1 PSLATVTPPPCA
13 PGIVP
18 ASSDIARSAVD
29 HRPRRGTS
37 CAQIGAQLGRC
48 RGIDIVA
55 VQIRTSLKDDTIMG
69 LRRRRRYAA
78 LCHIAR
84 HQFYLALEW
93 IAPAAAASRDHAH
106 HLPR

>member
-1 PSLATVTPPPCA
+1 
-13 PGIVP
+13 
-18 ASSDIARSAVD
+18 
-29 HRPRRGTS
+29 
-37 CAQIGAQLGRC
+37 
-48 RGIDIVA
+48 
-55 VQIRTSLKDDTIMG
+55 MG

-106 HLPR
+106 HLPRQHGLAIDEAAEVARGAFEIEDRKSVV